1 MFPPS
6 PEALILQLGFFRQPM
21 EEIHRRI
28 PHRSP
33 FLFVDEIVEITAT
46 GAVTRLKVSSEL
58 PFFEG
63 HYPGNPI
70 MPGVLLCEAVFQTG
84 AIFLAE
90 KLGPDALDADKV
102 NPVLSRIRDARFK
115 RMVLPGD
122 AIEITVVEVEQI
134 GKFYNLRGEIAKEG
148 KTAMTVSFALAMVQK
163 EEGRSA

>member
-1 MFPPS
+1 
-6 PEALILQLGFFRQPM
+6 M

-33 FLFVDEIVEITAT
+33 FLFVDEIIEITET
-46 GAVTRLKVSSEL
+46 GAVTRLRVSSEL

-84 AIFLAE
+84 AIFLSE
-90 KLGPDALDADKV
+90 KLGSDALDADKV

-122 AIEITVVEVEQI
+122 VIEVTVIEVEQI
-134 GKFYNLRGEIAKEG
+134 GKFHNLRGEITKEG
-148 KTAMTVSFALAMVQK
+148 KTAMTVSFALAMVPK
-163 EEGRSA
+163 EEGKSA